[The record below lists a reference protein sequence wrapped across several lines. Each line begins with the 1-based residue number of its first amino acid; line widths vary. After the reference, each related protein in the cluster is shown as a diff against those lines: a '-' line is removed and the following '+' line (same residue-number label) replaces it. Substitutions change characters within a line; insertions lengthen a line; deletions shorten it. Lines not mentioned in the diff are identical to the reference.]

1 MRTAISTSSS
11 FLCQFPRR
19 RRDYLVV
26 TYTPGNTK
34 TRFSWLPVKSPK
46 ATNLNVTKA
55 GGVPWSMVGSDRWS
69 RGKEEEP
76 GRPCHVPWPR
86 DATDDARGFL
96 LLIPFFDI
104 KPLDLVNLDPRQS
117 FSFSCDPCGGSIRR
131 CGTADLQRAGHPGRK
146 RVPVT
151 NWEELFCGSSGAR
164 PIRRAE

>member
-1 MRTAISTSSS
+1 MTTCANIVERFFAKCSLERTLMRTAISTSSS

-104 KPLDLVNLDPRQS
+104 KPLDLVNLARRQS
-117 FSFSCDPCGGSIRR
+117 FSFVAVLVEVQSDVVEPPTCS
-131 CGTADLQRAGHPGRK
+131 
-146 RVPVT
+146 V
-151 NWEELFCGSSGAR
+151 
-164 PIRRAE
+164 